1 MKNKKSQ
8 PKTLHNIIANIAG
21 TPGYLSWSIGV
32 LSVLAGVLYWIA
44 SRTEVVGE
52 YEVVQQTQATGSA
65 EVTTASLVILMLI
78 SFVAWYLVANFARK
92 MVWSIKRYI
101 SVSAKKFQALLML
114 DLTIAWALVGI
125 GLFINGYDPVQI
137 LVLVGFFSI
146 VGYVS
151 LALEFYLRSLWS
163 LPTK

>member
-32 LSVLAGVLYWIA
+32 LSVLAGVLYWVG
-44 SRTEVVGE
+44 SRTEVVGD
-52 YEVVQQTQATGSA
+52 YEVVQQTQASGGA
-65 EVTTASLVILMLI
+65 ELGTASLLVLMLL
-78 SFVAWYLVANFARK
+78 SFMAWYFVANFARR

-101 SVSAKKFQALLML
+101 NVSVQKFQALLML
-114 DLTIAWALVGI
+114 DLTIAWVLVGV
-125 GLFINGYDPVQI
+125 GLFINGYDPVRI
-137 LVLVGFFSI
+137 VVLVGFFSI
-146 VGYVS
+146 IGYVS
-151 LALEFYLRSLWS
+151 LALEFYLRSLWN